1 MHKDNA
7 PPFFSVSPFEVLRFV
22 FSKLRGK
29 HRNSGVM
36 RVTCGTRGVAI
47 MVANGKGSAVRLAAW
62 LVVTSGNVLGCPV
75 SFTV

>member
-1 MHKDNA
+1 MHKDDA

-22 FSKLRGK
+22 FSRLRGK

-36 RVTCGTRGVAI
+36 RVICGTRGVEI

-62 LVVTSGNVLGCPV
+62 LVVTSGNVLRCPV
-75 SFTV
+75 SLTA